1 MKRPSSAQSIP
12 AITGSLTFS
21 ASKRKR
27 SATVSALIVEIAN
40 QHPQLRFKRAEVKR
54 IFSTLE
60 KFTEKIVLPQTLP
73 VLPGDEPT
81 TASASAPALA
91 ARQIKGSATLSVV
104 FMTDTAL
111 AQLHADFLDDPT
123 PTDVITFEGAPELG
137 TAGEICV
144 SADRA
149 AAFAAEHKRD
159 FAQELTLY
167 LVHGWLH
174 LAGYDD
180 LKPTL
185 KRQMRAAEARAM
197 RSLAEAAAIPNF
209 MLQPSQ

>member
-1 MKRPSSAQSIP
+1 MSDSPPLKR
-12 AITGSLTFS
+12 
-21 ASKRKR
+21 
-27 SATVSALIVEIAN
+27 EISVAN
-40 QHPQLRFKRAEVKR
+40 QHPRLRLNKTAVKR
-54 IFSTLE
+54 VIA
-60 KFTEKIVLPQTLP
+60 VLDANAERFRSGCPQ
-73 VLPGDEPT
+73 GE
-81 TASASAPALA
+81 
-91 ARQIKGSATLSVV
+91 LSLV
-104 FMTDTAL
+104 FMTDDAL

-149 AAFAAEHKRD
+149 AAFASEHARD
-159 FAQELTLY
+159 FSEELTLY

-180 LKPTL
+180 LKPAL

-197 RSLAEAAAIPNF
+197 RCLVESDAIPHF
-209 MLQPSQ
+209 AIAAHK

>member
-1 MKRPSSAQSIP
+1 MRPSSAQSIP
-12 AITGSLTFS
+12 PIIGAPASS

-40 QHPQLRFKRAEVKR
+40 QHPQLRFKRVEVKR
-54 IFSTLE
+54 LFTTLE
-60 KFTEKIVLPQTLP
+60 ICAEKIVLPKTLP
-73 VLPGDEPT
+73 KPLGDELLT
-81 TASASAPALA
+81 A
-91 ARQIKGSATLSVV
+91 ARKIKGSATLSVV
-104 FMTDTAL
+104 FMTDDAL

-149 AAFAAEHKRD
+149 AIFSAEHDRD
-159 FAQELTLY
+159 FSEELTLY

-180 LKPTL
+180 LKPAL

-197 RSLAEAAAIPNF
+197 RCLAEENALPCFSLHAHR
-209 MLQPSQ
+209 